1 MEVGCVLFLVLLIIA
16 VIAARIAAINAA
28 RTAQQAKD
36 KAHGAYQASL
46 AQLKLDP
53 ANPNLRQETLRLG
66 REYSNLT
73 RDQKGVTVFDEV
85 ALSNDINA
93 ACAGAAVPRPA
104 SAPIAVGVKDR
115 LQKLS
120 SLKAQGLI
128 SDAEYEE
135 SRRRILAEM

>member
-1 MEVGCVLFLVLLIIA
+1 MEVGCILFVILIVLV
-16 VIAARIAAINAA
+16 VVAAANAA
-28 RTAQQAKD
+28 KSAQQAKD
-36 KAHGAYQASL
+36 KARRAYQESL

-53 ANPNLRQETLRLG
+53 SNPNLRQETLRLG

-104 SAPIAVGVKDR
+104 LAPAAGSVEER

-120 SLKAQGLI
+120 SLKTQGLI
-128 SDAEYEE
+128 SEAEYEE
-135 SRRRILAEM
+135 SRRRILSEV

>member
-1 MEVGCVLFLVLLIIA
+1 MELGCAIFLILMVIV
-16 VIAARIAAINAA
+16 VIAAANAA
-28 RTAQQAKD
+28 KAAQQAKE
-36 KAHGAYQASL
+36 KARVAYKESL

-53 ANPNLRQETLRLG
+53 SNPSLRQETWRLG

-73 RDQKGVTVFDEV
+73 RDKQGVTVFDEV

-93 ACAGAAVPRPA
+93 ACAGATVPRPA
-104 SAPIAVGVKDR
+104 PASLAGSIEER

-120 SLKAQGLI
+120 SLKAQGLL

-135 SRRRILAEM
+135 SRRRILSEV

>member
-1 MEVGCVLFLVLLIIA
+1 MELGCAIFLVLMVIG
-16 VIAARIAAINAA
+16 VIAAANAA
-28 RTAQQAKD
+28 NAAKE
-36 KAHGAYQASL
+36 KARAAYQESL

-53 ANPNLRQETLRLG
+53 SNPSLRQETLRLG

-73 RDQKGVTVFDEV
+73 RDKKGVTVFDEV

-93 ACAGAAVPRPA
+93 ACAGATVPRPA
-104 SAPIAVGVKDR
+104 PAALAGSIEER

-120 SLKAQGLI
+120 SLKAQGLV

-135 SRRRILAEM
+135 SRRRILSEV

>member
-1 MEVGCVLFLVLLIIA
+1 MEVGCALFLILMILVG
-16 VIAARIAAINAA
+16 IAAANAA
-28 RTAQQAKD
+28 KAAQRAKD
-36 KAHGAYQASL
+36 KARGAYQESL

-53 ANPNLRQETLRLG
+53 SNPNLRQETLRLG

-93 ACAGAAVPRPA
+93 ACAGAAVLRPA
-104 SAPIAVGVKDR
+104 SAPVAGSVKER
-115 LQKLS
+115 LQKLM
-120 SLKAQGLI
+120 SLKEQGLV

>member
-1 MEVGCVLFLVLLIIA
+1 MEVGCLIFFILIVLLVAIA
-16 VIAARIAAINAA
+16 VANAA
-28 RTAQQAKD
+28 KATQQAKD
-36 KAHGAYQASL
+36 KAHGAYRESL

-53 ANPNLRQETLRLG
+53 SNPNLRQETLRLG

-73 RDQKGVTVFDEV
+73 RDKKGVTVFDEV

-93 ACAGAAVPRPA
+93 ACAGAAAPRPA
-104 SAPIAVGVKDR
+104 PAPATGSIEER

-120 SLKAQGLI
+120 SLKAQGLV
-128 SDAEYEE
+128 SEAEYEE

>member
-1 MEVGCVLFLVLLIIA
+1 VGCVLFLILMVLVVIA
-16 VIAARIAAINAA
+16 VANAA
-28 RTAQQAKD
+28 KAAQQAKD
-36 KAHGAYQASL
+36 KALGAYRESL
-46 AQLKLDP
+46 AQLKQDP
-53 ANPNLRQETLRLG
+53 SNPNLRQETLRLG

-93 ACAGAAVPRPA
+93 ACAGAAVQRPA
-104 SAPIAVGVKDR
+104 LASVAGSVEAR

-128 SDAEYEE
+128 SEAEYEE
-135 SRRRILAEM
+135 SRRRILAEV